1 MTAYWAIF
9 SARFRVLLQYRSAAL
24 AGVATQL
31 FFGLVRVMMLGVFYD
46 SVSSTQ
52 PMSYPDVVT
61 YIWLGQALLLLAMFR
76 ADAEVGGMIQSGSVL
91 YELVRPINLYR
102 LWFCRAAASRVA
114 PTLLRLGPVLIVAGL
129 FFGLK
134 SPVSILSA
142 GLFLVS
148 LLAAVLLSSA
158 MVTLLTISLL
168 WTVSGEGINQLA
180 PAIIFFFSGLIV
192 PLPLLP
198 DWAQSLM
205 SFLPFRGLAD
215 LPYRIYMGH
224 IPPPQSVL
232 AIFHQMVWT
241 GALVLFGSWLL
252 NRAVRKLVIQGG

>member
-31 FFGLVRVMMLGVFYD
+31 FFGLVRIMMLGVFYD
-46 SVSSTQ
+46 SVSSPQ

-61 YIWLGQALLLLAMFR
+61 YIWLGQALLLLAMFT
-76 ADAEVGGMIQSGSVL
+76 ADAEVGGMILSGSVL

-114 PTLLRLGPVLIVAGL
+114 PTLLRLTPVLIAAGL

-134 SPVSILSA
+134 SPSSILSA

-148 LLAAVLLSSA
+148 LSVAVLLSSA

-168 WTVSGEGINQLA
+168 WTISGEGLNRLV
-180 PAIIFFFSGLIV
+180 PAIVLFFSGLIV
-192 PLPLLP
+192 PVPLLP
-198 DWAQSLM
+198 DWVQSII

-215 LPYRIYMGH
+215 LPFRIYMGH
-224 IPPPQSVL
+224 IIPRQAVL
-232 AIFHQMVWT
+232 AIAYQILWT
-241 GALVLFGSWLL
+241 GGLVLIGSRLL
-252 NRAVRKLVIQGG
+252 TRAVRRMVVQGG